1 MPTYCQLVNFSSRWH
16 NIRRRRIYRYF
27 THKNMELL
35 ILWQYARV
43 IVTTPYWFSYFYILR
58 NASINDIKGEI
69 FRNLIEVIAFLIV
82 CHKFSFNIISNHDSM
97 NFIIWWNFV
106 INFLE
111 IFDVNSGLHFV
122 LSLFCSKHE
131 PISQLNTHD
140 RLWQLNSFQ
149 KHISE
154 IEFHLI
160 RYARITRSNDLTV
173 NEAHV
178 HFPLP

>member
-1 MPTYCQLVNFSSRWH
+1 
-16 NIRRRRIYRYF
+16 
-27 THKNMELL
+27 MELL

-122 LSLFCSKHE
+122 YLYFVQNTNLF
-131 PISQLNTHD
+131 LNLTHM
-140 RLWQLNSFQ
+140 
-149 KHISE
+149 
-154 IEFHLI
+154 
-160 RYARITRSNDLTV
+160 TV
-173 NEAHV
+173 YDSWIVFKNTY
-178 HFPLP
+178 LKSSSIW

>member
-1 MPTYCQLVNFSSRWH
+1 
-16 NIRRRRIYRYF
+16 
-27 THKNMELL
+27 MELL

-122 LSLFCSKHE
+122 SSYFVQNTNLFHNLTHMTVYDSWIVFK
-131 PISQLNTHD
+131 NTY
-140 RLWQLNSFQ
+140 LKSSSIW
-149 KHISE
+149 
-154 IEFHLI
+154 
-160 RYARITRSNDLTV
+160 
-173 NEAHV
+173 
-178 HFPLP
+178 

>member
-1 MPTYCQLVNFSSRWH
+1 MAICQGHS
-16 NIRRRRIYRYF
+16 
-27 THKNMELL
+27 
-35 ILWQYARV
+35 
-43 IVTTPYWFSYFYILR
+43 YWFSYFYILR

-160 RYARITRSNDLTV
+160 RYARITQSNDLTV
-173 NEAHV
+173 NEAQV